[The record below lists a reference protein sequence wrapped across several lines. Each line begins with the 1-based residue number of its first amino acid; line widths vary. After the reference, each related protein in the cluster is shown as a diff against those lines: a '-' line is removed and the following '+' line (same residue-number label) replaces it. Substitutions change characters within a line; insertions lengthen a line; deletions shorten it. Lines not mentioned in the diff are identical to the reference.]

1 MRLGDDAE
9 HSTFAP
15 GTARSLVW
23 QGPLR
28 EGEDGRGQSSGQAME
43 FHLLSQS
50 SGNLL
55 PQSVFS
61 SEWPCLDASVLES
74 SLWYSM
80 GNGLQGWRADQEMP
94 SQEAMWGCRDGT
106 DSGEIRR

>member
-1 MRLGDDAE
+1 MGLGDDGE
-9 HSTFAP
+9 HGTFVP
-15 GTARSLVW
+15 GTARSLVL

-28 EGEDGRGQSSGQAME
+28 EGEDGRGQSSGQAMG

-50 SGNLL
+50 NGNLL
-55 PQSVFS
+55 SRSVFS
-61 SEWPCLDASVLES
+61 SEWPCLDASVLER

-94 SQEAMWGCRDGT
+94 LQEAMWG
-106 DSGEIRR
+106 